1 MYAIILAAG
10 MGTRLGAALP
20 KPLTEIAPG
29 LSLLGNLVTI
39 LARLVPLRDLHVV
52 VGHQAPA
59 IVRALPNLQYVM
71 NGEFPRTNT
80 ARSLLLGLRAVR
92 GADDVLWI
100 NGDLYLD
107 FQIAHRLVWSDT
119 QHSRALVSQGRTGP
133 EAMKYSLRPDGG
145 IARLSKT
152 AADSP
157 GESLGLH
164 VVVKR
169 DRPVLHE
176 ALLQAGPND
185 YYEAA
190 LERCTLAGTIRIM
203 PIEAGQGFC
212 REVDDP
218 EDLDAVRAHMAGTI
232 RAKTSGLMSGQV
244 RGPIQGKIQGSDR

>member
-1 MYAIILAAG
+1 MQAIILAAG
-10 MGTRLGAALP
+10 MGTRLGTALP

-59 IVRALPNLQYVM
+59 IVRALPNLHYVM
-71 NGEFPRTNT
+71 NIEFARTNT
-80 ARSLLLGLRAVR
+80 ARSLLLGLRAVH
-92 GADDVLWI
+92 GADDILWI
-100 NGDLYLD
+100 NGDLYLN
-107 FQIAHRLVWSDT
+107 FPTAQRLVRSDT
-119 QHSRALVSQGRTGP
+119 RHSRALVARGRAGP

-164 VVVKR
+164 VVLKR
-169 DRPVLHE
+169 DRPALHE
-176 ALLQAGPND
+176 ALLQAGAND

-190 LERCTLAGTIRIM
+190 VERCTLAGTIRVM

-212 REVDDP
+212 REIDDP
-218 EDLDAVRAHMAGTI
+218 DDLDEVRAHVAGTM
-232 RAKTSGLMSGQV
+232 RGKVSGQV
-244 RGPIQGKIQGSDR
+244 TGVDR